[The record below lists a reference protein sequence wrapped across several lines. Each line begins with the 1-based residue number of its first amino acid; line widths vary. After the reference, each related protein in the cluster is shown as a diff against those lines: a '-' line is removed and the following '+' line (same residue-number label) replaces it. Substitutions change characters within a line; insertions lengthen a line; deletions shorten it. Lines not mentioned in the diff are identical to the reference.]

1 MNRLPFTNS
10 RKKLFQASKRLFTND
25 VHSEHDLKVDY
36 LKRSLE
42 FLNKPNYYDQL
53 LVKHPFI
60 SKLRRCSILVPI
72 TIKQE
77 KNKKGLRV
85 QKTFFTLTK
94 RADTIKYNGEVCF
107 VGGSRDFKK
116 DTSDV
121 STALREAKEEIN
133 INEKNLSILAQF
145 CPIMTTKG
153 DLVTPIIA
161 YFDETDYQPILDAKE
176 VTQVFKLPTER
187 FILNEDYT
195 CKKFKAESTEYYL
208 HFFNDIVNDQKVQT
222 WGLTAFVSI
231 IVSSMLHS
239 RMPDFQLDPDI
250 KLTDESIL
258 GFLDLY
264 LEKTIKSADKT
275 KLFNQKFKVE

>member
-1 MNRLPFTNS
+1 MNRISFLNP
-10 RKKLFQASKRLFTND
+10 RKKLIQVTKRLITNEP
-25 VHSEHDLKVDY
+25 HSEHDLKIDY

-53 LVKHPFI
+53 VIKHPYV
-60 SKLRRCSILVPI
+60 SKLRRCSILIPI
-72 TIKQE
+72 TVKQE

-85 QKTFFTLTK
+85 QKTFFTLTQ
-94 RADTIKYNGEVCF
+94 RADTIKFKGEVCF
-107 VGGSRDFKK
+107 VGGSRENKT
-116 DTSDV
+116 DTNDV

-133 INEKNLSILAQF
+133 INEKSLSILAQF

-161 YFDETDYQPILDAKE
+161 YFDENDYEPIIDHKE
-176 VTQVFKLPTER
+176 VSQVFKLPTER
-187 FILNEDYT
+187 FILNEGYT

-208 HFFNDIVNDQKVQT
+208 HYFNDTINGKAIQT

-231 IVSSMLHS
+231 LVSSLLHS

-264 LEKTIKSADKT
+264 LEKTIQSADKT
-275 KLFNQKFKVE
+275 KLFNQHFKQE